1 MQLLLNRYICLPCGN
16 RPITVAQKFQQQQWL
31 PQVGGAVDE
40 VCQLTNSSADLQISF
55 PLGFRVVATN
65 LGLHEMLHLCITS

>member
-1 MQLLLNRYICLPCGN
+1 MITNQVCRAIMQLLLNRYICLPCGN

-40 VCQLTNSSADLQISF
+40 WDVCSNLSF
-55 PLGFRVVATN
+55 RWSF
-65 LGLHEMLHLCITS
+65 